1 MSFVAPGSIDPF
13 TRLGIDPCFALDT
26 SVLDAR
32 QRELGRA
39 LHPDRHAGAPASERR
54 RVLGQAM
61 DVNQAYRELRDPVS
75 RTEAL
80 LKRLGVDAEQTKQ
93 RRESPDFLMQ
103 VLEDREALGEARQH
117 KDLERARAL
126 GNRAV
131 SERAR
136 IEAALTE
143 LFDRGALASA
153 LRGATTPEAPLDQG
167 LLTRAIELLGR
178 LRYARRFMDEVASIE
193 DEIG

>member
-1 MSFVAPGSIDPF
+1 VSFVVPGSVDPF
-13 TRLGIDPCFALDT
+13 TRLGIDPCFALDL

-39 LHPDRHAGAPASERR
+39 LHPDRHAAAPASVRR

-61 DVNQAYRELRDPVS
+61 DVNQAYRELKDPVS
-75 RTEAL
+75 RAEAL
-80 LKRLGVDAEQTKQ
+80 LKRLGVEAEQTKQ

-153 LRGATTPEAPLDQG
+153 LRGATTAEVALDQS
-167 LLTRAIELLGR
+167 LITRAIELLGH